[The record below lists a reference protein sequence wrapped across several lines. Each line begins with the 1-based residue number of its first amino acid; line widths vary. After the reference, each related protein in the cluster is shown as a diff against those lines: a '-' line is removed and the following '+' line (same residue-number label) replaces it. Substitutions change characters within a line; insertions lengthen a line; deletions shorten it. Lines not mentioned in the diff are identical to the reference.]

1 MITDDG
7 FTRLV
12 TAIERLGF
20 DEETAA
26 DYAARIG
33 DTPCLDESGLV
44 VVSDATG
51 RELAR
56 LRLEDLSGWPGH
68 RNGARRRPA

>member
-1 MITDDG
+1 MLHTSSMLTEKG
-7 FTRLV
+7 FNRLV

-26 DYAARIG
+26 HYAARIG

-44 VVSDATG
+44 VVTDETG

-56 LRLEDLSGWPGH
+56 LRLED
-68 RNGARRRPA
+68 

>member
-1 MITDDG
+1 MLTKNG
-7 FTRLV
+7 FDRLV

-20 DEETAA
+20 DEETAV
-26 DYAARIG
+26 DYAALIG

-44 VVSDATG
+44 VVTDETG

-56 LRLEDLSGWPGH
+56 LRLED
-68 RNGARRRPA
+68 